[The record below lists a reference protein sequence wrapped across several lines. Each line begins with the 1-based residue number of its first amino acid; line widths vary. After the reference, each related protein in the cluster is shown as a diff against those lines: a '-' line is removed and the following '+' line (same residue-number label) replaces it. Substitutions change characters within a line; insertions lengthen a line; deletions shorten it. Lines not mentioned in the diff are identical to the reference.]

1 MLTLNDTI
9 ILINRFLKEEVR
21 YIKPEKKIVI
31 DDVAKKAGV
40 SKSTI
45 SRYLN
50 GKFEYMSQKTRKNI
64 EKVIDEL
71 DYRPNSIARSLK
83 LKRSMLIQVIIA
95 DLTNPFSSLLIKGVG
110 DECGK
115 YGYNV
120 IIANTD
126 NDKDKERE
134 YILSLTSQNVDGL
147 IINSTGYNR
156 KLLKDVLDQGIPV
169 VTMDRIIDDK
179 VFDSVTSNN
188 YDMTFKTIN
197 YLIDSGFKNI
207 ALFTQHVDKI
217 SVRIEREKAFLD
229 ACNNRL
235 NSSNFNVYT
244 IDRHDTG
251 SVELSL
257 FDFLNNY
264 KESKAIFAI
273 NGVVLLNVLQLINK
287 FNLKIPEDVGICG
300 YDNWGWASLISPG
313 ITTISQPS
321 YDIGMR
327 SAKILLDRIKH
338 GKGEK
343 NTCIYLNSKLEIRG
357 STVLK

>member
-1 MLTLNDTI
+1 MLV
-9 ILINRFLKEEVR
+9 NRFLKEEVI

-31 DDVAKKAGV
+31 DDVAKKVGV
-40 SKSTI
+40 SKSTV

-64 EKVIDEL
+64 ERVIDEL
-71 DYRPNSIARSLK
+71 DYKPNSMARSLK
-83 LKRSMLIQVIIA
+83 LKKSMLIQIIIA
-95 DLTNPFSSLLIKGVG
+95 DLTNPFSSLLIKGVD
-110 DECGK
+110 DECRK
-115 YGYNV
+115 YGYKV

-134 YILSLTSQNVDGL
+134 YLLSLTSQSVDGL
-147 IINSTGYNR
+147 IINGTGYNG
-156 KLLKDVLDQGIPV
+156 KLLKDILDQGIPV

-264 KESKAIFAI
+264 KGSKAIFAV
-273 NGVVLLNVLQLINK
+273 NGVVLLNVLQCINK
-287 FNLKIPEDVGICG
+287 FNLKIPENIGICG

-327 SAKILLDRIKH
+327 SAKILLDKINQD
-338 GKGEK
+338 KGEK
-343 NTCIYLNSKLEIRG
+343 NICIYLRSKLEIRG